1 MSRKPRR
8 KENPKDNLHAD
19 GTGPESRDRDY
30 EVGYRKPPKNTRFAK
45 GKSGNPH
52 GRPRKKKPQ
61 PVKLSDAPSDGY
73 VEAEA
78 YRLIELLENG
88 EKIELPAMQ
97 AVVRAIIVNALK
109 GNRLSQKYFLE
120 YVERQEERHLQYK
133 VENYVRLETLKRD
146 GERASADAE
155 KRGLPTP
162 DLLPHPEDITLN
174 PATGEARITGP
185 ETVEDLRFYEH
196 MAQERDYL
204 LLRSA
209 HNNPL
214 RGKGAANPPD
224 TYCMFHLF
232 AQWYDRMLPRR
243 MRWQNNDELM
253 LMMEYLHLPKRER
266 EQRIAAEKR
275 QLDATRPRPIYI
287 TPEIDEQ
294 LDRIAQQLRQRQ
306 AARRAKKGDG

>member
-1 MSRKPRR
+1 MSGKPGR
-8 KENPKDNLHAD
+8 KENPTDDLQDDSTEPA
-19 GTGPESRDRDY
+19 SRDKNY
-30 EVGYRKPPKNTRFAK
+30 EVGYRKPPRNTRFAK
-45 GKSGNPH
+45 GQSGNPR

-61 PVKLSDAPSDGY
+61 PIKLSDAPSDSY

-133 VENYVRLETLKRD
+133 VQNYVRLEALKRD
-146 GERASADAE
+146 GERAIADAE
-155 KRGLPTP
+155 KRGLQPP
-162 DLLPHPEDITLN
+162 DLLPHPDDIVLY
-174 PATGEARITGP
+174 PGTGEARIAGP

-232 AQWYDRMLPRR
+232 AQWYDRTLPRR
-243 MRWQNNDELM
+243 LRWQNNDELM
-253 LMMEYLHLPKRER
+253 LMMEYLHLPKGERER
-266 EQRIAAEKR
+266 RIAAEGR
-275 QLDATRPRPIYI
+275 RLDATRPKPIYI
-287 TPEIDEQ
+287 TPEIDEK

-306 AARRAKKGDG
+306 DARRAKKGDG